1 MWRDKLFTK
10 IGIVGLGY
18 VGNAIKESLTPV
30 EYQIVVLDPP
40 KGIVSTYENLA
51 TCEAV
56 FICVPTPQG
65 DDGSCDTSILESVL
79 ENLAK
84 VNYTGVVI
92 SKCTAPPDTY
102 KQLNDRFY
110 NLVHAPEFL
119 TAANAVNDYAAGKF
133 SIIGGKVRAY
143 QHEAERIIRISQ
155 PNLKSVEFCSISEA
169 ALAKYAINSF
179 LATKVVFMNELH
191 GIAVASGLDFNTI
204 VSMIKLDDR
213 IGKSH
218 MKVPGPDGSFG
229 FGGYCFPK
237 DTAALLKYAESVN
250 KPLNVLDAAVK
261 KNTLLRLQ

>member
-1 MWRDKLFTK
+1 
-10 IGIVGLGY
+10 
-18 VGNAIKESLTPV
+18 
-30 EYQIVVLDPP
+30 
-40 KGIVSTYENLA
+40 
-51 TCEAV
+51 
-56 FICVPTPQG
+56 
-65 DDGSCDTSILESVL
+65 LESVL

-102 KQLNDRFY
+102 KKLNDRFH

-119 TAANAVNDYAAGKF
+119 TAANAVDDYINGKF

-143 QHEAERIIRISQ
+143 QHEAERIIKITQ
-155 PNLKSVEFCSISEA
+155 PHLKNIKFCSIGEA
-169 ALAKYAINSF
+169 ALAKYSINSF

-191 GIAVASGLDFNTI
+191 GVAVASGLDFDTI
-204 VSMIKLDDR
+204 ASMIRLDER
-213 IGKSH
+213 IGSSH

-237 DTAALLKYAESVN
+237 DTAALIKYAESLN

-261 KNTLLRLQ
+261 KNTLLRLHG

>member
-1 MWRDKLFTK
+1 VNSYPK

-18 VGNAIKESLTPV
+18 VGNAIKESLSHLGL
-30 EYQIVVLDPP
+30 QIVILDPP

-79 ENLAK
+79 ENLAIE
-84 VNYTGVVI
+84 NYTGVVI
-92 SKCTAPPDTY
+92 SKCTAPPDIY
-102 KQLNDRFY
+102 KHLNNKFH

-119 TAANAVNDYAAGKF
+119 TAANAVDDYINGKF
-133 SIIGGKVRAY
+133 LIIGGKVRAY
-143 QHEAERIIRISQ
+143 QHEAERIIKLTQ
-155 PNLKSVEFCSISEA
+155 PNLKNVKFCSISEA

-179 LATKVVFMNELH
+179 LATKVVFMNELWNV
-191 GIAVASGLDFNTI
+191 AVASGLDFDTI
-204 VSMIKLDDR
+204 ASMIKLDER
-213 IGKSH
+213 IGNSH
-218 MKVPGPDGSFG
+218 TKVPGPDGSFG

-261 KNTLLRLQ
+261 KNTLLRLHG

>member
-1 MWRDKLFTK
+1 MNSYPK

-18 VGNAIKESLTPV
+18 VGNAIKESLSHLGL
-30 EYQIVVLDPP
+30 QIVILDPP

-79 ENLAK
+79 ENLAIE
-84 VNYTGVVI
+84 NYTGVVI
-92 SKCTAPPDTY
+92 SKCTAPPDIY
-102 KQLNDRFY
+102 KHLNNKFH

-119 TAANAVNDYAAGKF
+119 TAANAVDDYINGKF
-133 SIIGGKVRAY
+133 LIIGGKVRAY
-143 QHEAERIIRISQ
+143 QHEAERIIKLTQ
-155 PNLKSVEFCSISEA
+155 PNLKNVKFCSISEA

-179 LATKVVFMNELH
+179 LATKVVFMNELWNV
-191 GIAVASGLDFNTI
+191 AVASGLDFDTI
-204 VSMIKLDDR
+204 ASMIKLDER
-213 IGKSH
+213 IGNSH
-218 MKVPGPDGSFG
+218 TKVPGPDGSFG

-261 KNTLLRLQ
+261 KNTLLRLHG

>member
-1 MWRDKLFTK
+1 MNEFPK

-18 VGNAIKESLTPV
+18 VGNAIKESLSHFSLS
-30 EYQIVVLDPP
+30 IVILDPP

-51 TCEAV
+51 TCDAV
-56 FICVPTPQG
+56 FVCVPTPQG

-102 KQLNDRFY
+102 KKLNDRFH

-119 TAANAVNDYAAGKF
+119 TAANAVDDYINGKF

-143 QHEAERIIRISQ
+143 LHEAERIIKITQ
-155 PNLKSVEFCSISEA
+155 PHLKNIKFCSIGEA
-169 ALAKYAINSF
+169 ALAKYSINSF

-191 GIAVASGLDFNTI
+191 GVAVASGLDFDTI
-204 VSMIKLDDR
+204 ASMIRLDER
-213 IGKSH
+213 IGSSH

-237 DTAALLKYAESVN
+237 DTAALIKYAESLN

-261 KNTLLRLQ
+261 KNTLLRLHG

>member
-1 MWRDKLFTK
+1 MNFYPK

-18 VGNAIKESLTPV
+18 VGNAIKESLSFLTS
-30 EYQIVVLDPP
+30 QIVILDPP

-79 ENLAK
+79 ENLAIE
-84 VNYTGVVI
+84 NYTGVVI

-102 KQLNDRFY
+102 KHLNDKFH

-143 QHEAERIIRISQ
+143 QHEAERIIRITQ

-204 VSMIKLDDR
+204 ASMIKLDER
-213 IGKSH
+213 IGNSH
-218 MKVPGPDGSFG
+218 TKVPGPDGSFG

-237 DTAALLKYAESVN
+237 DTTALLKYAESVN

-261 KNTLLRLQ
+261 KNTLLRLHG

>member
-1 MWRDKLFTK
+1 MTSYPK

-18 VGNAIKESLTPV
+18 VGNAIKESLSHLGP
-30 EYQIVVLDPP
+30 QIVILDPP

-51 TCEAV
+51 TCAAV

-79 ENLAK
+79 ENLAIE
-84 VNYTGVVI
+84 NYTGVVI

-102 KQLNDRFY
+102 KHLNDKFH

-119 TAANAVNDYAAGKF
+119 TAANAVDDYINGKF
-133 SIIGGKVRAY
+133 LIIGGKVRAY
-143 QHEAERIIRISQ
+143 QHEAERIIKLTQ
-155 PNLKSVEFCSISEA
+155 PNLKNVKFCSISEA

-179 LATKVVFMNELH
+179 LATKVVFMNELW
-191 GIAVASGLDFNTI
+191 GVAVASGLDFDTI
-204 VSMIKLDDR
+204 ASMIKLDER
-213 IGKSH
+213 IGNSH

-261 KNTLLRLQ
+261 KNTLLRLHG